1 MPLTGRG
8 RNQKTGHH
16 GECLQVATTEPT
28 RADHTDPGP
37 EAGPRIRQPE
47 RPRHEHGRA
56 PSPDRRPDH
65 GPDRSPS
72 GHGRDQARGHGTS
85 TAEAKKPAE
94 HPEPAGPSE
103 SAEPSEPAQQ
113 AQPTKSSR
121 LTSALTALREWI
133 VRHPILFVTAVSG
146 VLHIAWFFTFANSG
160 GDLAAQDAWA
170 EFVGRHPDSA
180 YNLAWYGGMH
190 PVSYSVVSPY
200 LMSVLGVRTT
210 MMVSGTLSAAL
221 LTLILVRSRP
231 VRNPLWPALA
241 GVYALLCN
249 AASGRVT
256 YGLGTV
262 FALGAVAVVF
272 CWPHRWRYKRWAK
285 ALCAAPL
292 TALATMASPV
302 AGLFVGLVAVALFLQ
317 KRRPGAWALGLAPA
331 IVVAV
336 SAWLFPFSGTQPMSF
351 GSAVLPLASAI
362 VVFAVV
368 PRAWTTIRITSAVY
382 ALGVLLVWL
391 ISSQIG
397 SNITRLPMLFAGV
410 VMLAALPFTVPRSRK
425 WYTIVLAFVGF
436 VSWIGFKSVDD
447 VVHTTPTASWT
458 RELAPLVN
466 ELQEVGAEKGRVEVV
481 PARSHRE
488 ASALA
493 PYVNLAR
500 GWNRQADMERN
511 PLFYDDTLNSA
522 NYYEWLKRWAVHFV
536 VLPKDEPDGDGG
548 EREREL
554 VQRGQPYLTQI
565 WGDANWQLFKVN
577 DPAPMAEPHAV
588 VERAGQN
595 EWTMKVTRPGRILV
609 RIPYSPW
616 LSIVDEDGNKV
627 ERPQETEASKNRA
640 DEDSP
645 KTYDNVNGC
654 LTETEEDADGDKWT
668 MLVAPKTGIYR
679 LAAPYTLPRGTPC
692 PDELK

>member
-1 MPLTGRG
+1 M
-8 RNQKTGHH
+8 
-16 GECLQVATTEPT
+16 ATAEPT
-28 RADHTDPGP
+28 RADDTEPGP
-37 EAGPRIRQPE
+37 GTGPRIRMSAA
-47 RPRHEHGRA
+47 RKDDSGTDSA
-56 PSPDRRPDH
+56 DSACVDSADTGSPDAGSPDT
-65 GPDRSPS
+65 GSPDTGSADIDS
-72 GHGRDQARGHGTS
+72 ADTGHGHTG
-85 TAEAKKPAE
+85 EADT
-94 HPEPAGPSE
+94 G
-103 SAEPSEPAQQ
+103 SAEGAPA
-113 AQPTKSSR
+113 ASGFVAGRVAAFAAAFAGLRAWGRSHPV
-121 LTSALTALREWI
+121 LFLTAL
-133 VRHPILFVTAVSG
+133 SG
-146 VLHIAWFFTFANSG
+146 ALHIVWFFTFANSG

-210 MMVSGTLSAAL
+210 MMIAGTLSATL
-221 LTLILVRSRP
+221 LMLILVRSKP
-231 VRNPLWPALA
+231 VKKPLWPALA
-241 GVYALLCN
+241 GVFAFLGN
-249 AASGRVT
+249 AVSGRVT
-256 YGLGTV
+256 FGLGTM
-262 FALGAVAVVF
+262 FALGAVAAVF
-272 CWPHRWRYKRWAK
+272 CWPYHLRYKRWAK
-285 ALCAAPL
+285 AWCAAPL
-292 TALATMASPV
+292 AALATMSSPV

-331 IVVAV
+331 VVVAV

-351 GSAVLPLASAI
+351 FTALLPLAYAAAI
-362 VVFAVV
+362 FALV
-368 PRAWTTIRITSAVY
+368 PREWTTVRITSAVY
-382 ALGVLLVWL
+382 GLSVLLVWL

-410 VMLAALPFTVPRSRK
+410 ALMAALPFTVPRSRK
-425 WYTIVLAFVGF
+425 WYAIVVAFAGF
-436 VSWIGFKSVDD
+436 VVWIGVKSVIDII
-447 VVHTTPTASWT
+447 HTTPAASWA

-466 ELQEVGAEKGRVEVV
+466 ELQQVGAEKGRVEVV

-522 NYYEWLKRWAVHFV
+522 NYHDWLQRWAVHFV

-554 VQRGQPYLTQI
+554 VQRGMPYLRQI
-565 WGDANWQLFKVN
+565 WGDANWQLFRVT
-577 DPAPMAEPHAV
+577 DPAPLAEPNAV
-588 VERAGQN
+588 VDRAAQG
-595 EWTMKVTRPGRILV
+595 ELTMDVKKAGRI
-609 RIPYSPW
+609 RIKIPYSPW
-616 LSIVDEDGNKV
+616 LSIVDVEGNKLKP
-627 ERPQETEASKNRA
+627 PQETKASKNRP
-640 DEDSP
+640 DGSV

-654 LTETEEDADGDKWT
+654 LMETEEDAEGDRWT
-668 MLVAPKTGIYR
+668 MLVAPKAGTYR